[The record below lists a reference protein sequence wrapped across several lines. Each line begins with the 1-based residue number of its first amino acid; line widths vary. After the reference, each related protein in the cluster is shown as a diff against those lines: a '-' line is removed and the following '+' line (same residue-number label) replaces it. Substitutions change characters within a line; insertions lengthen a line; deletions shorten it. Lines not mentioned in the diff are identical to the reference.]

1 MITCSRRMQ
10 LNMKCQDPYGS
21 QTSKAIVPFRISTTM
36 TNGSTSK
43 GIISLPKSF
52 GGALCSNDDVIIVMT
67 SLLLQ
72 SPAKILVG
80 L

>member
-1 MITCSRRMQ
+1 MSKLHEALKTLLQEGLDQGGRRQ
-10 LNMKCQDPYGS
+10 
-21 QTSKAIVPFRISTTM
+21 
-36 TNGSTSK
+36 
-43 GIISLPKSF
+43 KSF

-72 SPAKILVG
+72 CPAPAKILVG

>member
-1 MITCSRRMQ
+1 MIGKINTQKWHFLPDDRIGPMGALSGSFGPCLATVMKMHIFRGGRRQ
-10 LNMKCQDPYGS
+10 
-21 QTSKAIVPFRISTTM
+21 
-36 TNGSTSK
+36 
-43 GIISLPKSF
+43 KSF